1 MLPTCCVIFSPS
13 ASIATALRRI
23 SETANMPIIAA
34 MRLMPCI
41 SSTEPKVKRG
51 KPAAGSMPIEPIAS
65 PRSSET
71 MPFSGSSVAMK
82 IAQER
87 PSAASQKYS
96 KDEKLI
102 ANSASA
108 GAATIRITTPNS
120 PPATEKTRLTPRFR
134 SS

>member
-1 MLPTCCVIFSPS
+1 
-13 ASIATALRRI
+13 
-23 SETANMPIIAA
+23 
-34 MRLMPCI
+34 
-41 SSTEPKVKRG
+41 
-51 KPAAGSMPIEPIAS
+51 
-65 PRSSET
+65 